1 MKLAIK
7 LMGLLALMG
16 LLIACGGAPPEQ
28 EAAISE
34 ETVAE
39 EVPTRVVE
47 TEEEPTEAPAEEVEV
62 AEEAM
67 DEEAE
72 EMEAEESEAMMAV
85 DGPSHEPSV
94 TVEQALEERPYDQI
108 KGGDDPL
115 LTIIE
120 YGDFQ

>member
-1 MKLAIK
+1 MKLVIR

-16 LLIACGGAPPEQ
+16 LLIACGGVPPEQ
-28 EAAISE
+28 ETAPAE
-34 ETVAE
+34 EVAAE

-47 TEEEPTEAPAEEVEV
+47 TEEEPTEIPVEEADEAEEVIE
-62 AEEAM
+62 
-67 DEEAE
+67 EEAE
-72 EMEAEESEAMMAV
+72 EMEADESEAMMAV
-85 DGPSHEPSV
+85 DGPTHEPSV

-108 KGGDDPL
+108 KGGEDPL

>member
-1 MKLAIK
+1 MKLAIR
-7 LMGLLALMG
+7 LMGLLAVMG

-28 EAAISE
+28 EAAPAE
-34 ETVAE
+34 EAVAE

-47 TEEEPTEAPAEEVEV
+47 TEEEPTEAPAEEAME
-62 AEEAM
+62 EEAM
-67 DEEAE
+67 DEEAV
-72 EMEAEESEAMMAV
+72 EMEAEESEAVMAV
-85 DGPSHEPSV
+85 DGPTHEPSV